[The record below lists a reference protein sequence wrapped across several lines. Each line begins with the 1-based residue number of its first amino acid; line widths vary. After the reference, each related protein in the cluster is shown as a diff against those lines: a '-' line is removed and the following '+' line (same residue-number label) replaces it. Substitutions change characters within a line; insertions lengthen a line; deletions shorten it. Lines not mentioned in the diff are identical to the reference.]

1 MKMSEKIQAIDEIF
15 LSTSNQEKFL
25 DNYGFEALK
34 KIQAK
39 LNSLIENQEERYKR
53 LAEEEAERVRLAEE
67 EAKAKIEE
75 QIEALKPF
83 AKLQLP
89 QDKQTDESA
98 IRAKAEKLLATMSE
112 PQSVEESDSKPKA
125 KRSYNAVQ
133 FKTLLTDSDGN
144 NIVRSLTGR
153 RSPEVK
159 ALIGDEP
166 IWKLVHED
174 DSKKFIAYAENHI
187 TYKKDI
193 ESIKAH
199 FKK

>member
-39 LNSLIENQEERYKR
+39 LNSLIGNQEERYKR